1 MTENQIFSLLSSIV
15 RRPLAYSR
23 AAIVFI
29 LELFIGHQNHLVAAS
44 AADPSDA
51 YFLLLLRIRKGIS
64 RQPPALNAFM

>member
-1 MTENQIFSLLSSIV
+1 MTENQIFSLFSSI
-15 RRPLAYSR
+15 LR

>member
-1 MTENQIFSLLSSIV
+1 MTENQIFSLLSALCDDRS
-15 RRPLAYSR
+15 L

>member
-1 MTENQIFSLLSSIV
+1 MTENQIFSLLSSI
-15 RRPLAYSR
+15 LR